1 MSTRNSRDND
11 LEAEGVPDL
20 FEAPP
25 GQDIETDQEGMIAP
39 GDEPGASGDYGT
51 TAREER
57 IDEPLYQ
64 RVRREEP
71 EVGAADL
78 RQADEEGE
86 APRLVAEDI
95 DVNMVD
101 DEDDAVAAE
110 SDDGGA
116 LSAEEAAVH
125 VTTSDVADDVDPA
138 VERRE
143 YTGDR

>member
-1 MSTRNSRDND
+1 MSMRNSGDND

-20 FEAPP
+20 FESPP
-25 GQDIETDQEGMIAP
+25 GQDVETDQEGMMAP
-39 GDEPGASGDYGT
+39 GDRPGASVDYGVT
-51 TAREER
+51 PREER
-57 IDEPLYQ
+57 VDEPLYQ

-71 EVGAADL
+71 EVGSADL
-78 RQADEEGE
+78 RRADEESE

-95 DVNMVD
+95 DVAMVD
-101 DEDDAVAAE
+101 DEDEAVAAE
-110 SDDGGA
+110 SDDGMG

-125 VTTSDVADDVDPA
+125 VTTADVADDVDPA